1 MQLHAE
7 IDAED
12 EYRQIKPYSHAV
24 APGDLFVELIKEER
38 TAGLLVVFADSPYVS
53 CIQERREL
61 KETQHFVPVLD
72 IHIQPDVPCLFVID
86 ERTAVAAEGTGSQGA
101 CLPSADTVGAAAEI
115 AFLERQYLGVQV
127 RHDSTDA
134 YMSDQ
139 MVLGGDDAVVGEVD
153 LSLGILGKGNP
164 PKDIR
169 AVVVLLES
177 RGSTQAV

>member
-12 EYRQIKPYSHAV
+12 ENRQVKPNSHAV
-24 APGDLFVELIKEER
+24 APGDLFVELIKEEC
-38 TAGLLVVFADSPYVS
+38 TAGLLVIFADSPDVA

-61 KETQHFVPVLD
+61 KKTQHFVPVLD

-86 ERTAVAAEGTGSQGA
+86 ERTAVAAEGTGPQGA
-101 CLPSADTVGAAAEI
+101 CLPSADPVGSAAKI
-115 AFLERQYLGVQV
+115 AFLERHHFGVQV

-153 LSLGILGKGNP
+153 ISLGILGKGNP
-164 PKDIR
+164 PKHI
-169 AVVVLLES
+169 
-177 RGSTQAV
+177 